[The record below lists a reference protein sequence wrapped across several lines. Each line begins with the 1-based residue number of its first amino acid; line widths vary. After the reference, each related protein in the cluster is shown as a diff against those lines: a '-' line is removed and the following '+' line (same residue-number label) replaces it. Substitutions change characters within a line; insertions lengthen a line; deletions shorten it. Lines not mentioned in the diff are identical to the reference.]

1 MPAPL
6 SKFSVSHAVLM
17 RRISFV
23 ALIITFSMLGAWA
36 MAAEQM
42 DGGPVFVLS
51 SLLPALLIGVWCL
64 FDGRI
69 RGKPLNEAALL
80 GIFLVTLVAFPIY
93 CVWSRGLRGVWFCV
107 GFGVIL
113 SLALFSGAGIGW
125 LWVEALAT

>member
-6 SKFSVSHAVLM
+6 SNFSVSHAVLM

-23 ALIITFSMLGAWA
+23 ALLVTFTVLGVWE
-36 MAAEQM
+36 MATEQA
-42 DGGPVFVLS
+42 DGGPAFALASIVPV
-51 SLLPALLIGVWCL
+51 LLIGVWCL

-113 SLALFSGAGIGW
+113 SLALFGGAGIGW